1 MPGGR
6 ETPDQVVGGEGESPE
21 EQGSAFRKWGN
32 WCLAVPLTA
41 AAGMLMASRE
51 TLFTPLGSSMCAG
64 QKLSRSVLS
73 EYFVETA

>member
-1 MPGGR
+1 M
-6 ETPDQVVGGEGESPE
+6 
-21 EQGSAFRKWGN
+21 FRKWGN

-51 TLFTPLGSSMCAG
+51 TLFILLGSSTCAG

-73 EYFVETA
+73 EYFVEMA